1 MKKIL
6 TIAAIL
12 ALAIGL
18 MVPTAGGGLFS
29 DTTSGPVIISV
40 SIPNIQVMDMGSS
53 RLMDIGASEND
64 VTWVKPTAA
73 DLDAGY
79 VLRPKA
85 ITFVVDSNCDWRVEV
100 SPAVDEFCSDNST
113 WAESAY
119 TGLSVANLFIRAHEV
134 LDSGNDMTIRQTDW
148 KTATFTDSSSVIE
161 LCDGDST
168 SDAKVLVDYKINI
181 NWDTTPGNYYMK
193 LIYSLESGKGS

>member
-6 TIAAIL
+6 IIAAIL

-18 MVPTAGGGLFS
+18 MAPAAGWGLFS
-29 DTTSGPVIISV
+29 YTTSGDVIISI

-53 RLMDIGASEND
+53 RLMDIGASENPD

-85 ITFVVDSNCDWRVEV
+85 TTFVVDSNCDWRVEV
-100 SPAVDEFCSDNST
+100 SPAVDEFCSDNNT

-119 TGLSVANLFIRAHEV
+119 TGLSVANLFVRAHEV

-148 KTATFTDSSSVIE
+148 NTATFTDSSSVIK
-161 LCDGDST
+161 LCDGNST

-181 NWDTTPGNYYMK
+181 NWDTTPGDYYMK
-193 LIYSLESGKGS
+193 LIYSLESGKG